1 MTSMVGALLGAAVKG
16 GLLAAVARVV
26 EWRRPAAHRHLLW
39 SLVIVGHLVL
49 LASAPLAPVWRLP
62 ADRVPEAVA
71 GFLGSVDRTGPV
83 RGQTFDAT
91 DTGATAAAVREL
103 PGDGPGTTAPSS
115 MRTFGT
121 TVAPSRLLV
130 WLWAGVTLLLL
141 LRALVHV
148 VAGRRCVTRSVRC
161 HTSKWWGDVD
171 RACAELG
178 IERSVDVRYL
188 AGLRTPMISGVF
200 RTVLLLPHRA
210 RSWSSERR
218 RTVALHE
225 LAHVARRD
233 GMWRCLAHAV
243 RALFWFDPFVWYAF
257 GRVSAEAE
265 SACDEIAVRLG
276 PGAQRYVEELVEIV
290 REARG
295 RSAPGL
301 ASSLGRRRGL
311 EGRARRLSRS
321 GSRTRG
327 GMRQRPVIPSVAGGF
342 AVILIL
348 AGTRLSGGGPAVEG
362 MTVEDEVSRA
372 DLVPETG
379 AEPPSGCAYDGGFH
393 RDVHR
398 STQSG
403 KAVWLVGWDGP
414 GCRVRFEARGAYTV
428 TEDRGLVPAA
438 GGTLEVT
445 VDGVRLTRELSM
457 RSSDRGRDLEMRL
470 DGRGVDD
477 GQRRELLAWNAAFAG
492 ELARHTGYDA
502 PRRVRELLAGGGVAA
517 VLSETARRTSGG
529 HAAGVYLREL
539 VRSHELTSE
548 GVRRVLTVARD
559 EVANEAA
566 MSSLL
571 AAVAARY
578 PVEGQGLRK
587 YYVDAAGSLETRAG
601 RATALAALDP

>member
-1 MTSMVGALLGAAVKG
+1 MKG
-16 GLLAAVARVV
+16 GLLAGVARVV
-26 EWRRPAAHRHLLW
+26 ERRRPAAHRHLLW
-39 SLVIVGHLVL
+39 SLVITGHLVL
-49 LASAPLAPVWRLP
+49 LASAPLAPIWHLP
-62 ADRVPEAVA
+62 VDRVPESVA
-71 GFLGSVDRTGPV
+71 GFLSSADRTGPV
-83 RGQTFDAT
+83 RGQSFDAT
-91 DTGATAAAVREL
+91 DTGATATAVREL
-103 PGDGPGTTAPSS
+103 AGDGPDTTAPSS
-115 MRTFGT
+115 WRTFGT
-121 TVAPSRLLV
+121 TVSPARLLV

-161 HTSKWWGDVD
+161 YDPEWQRDVE
-171 RACAELG
+171 RARLELS
-178 IERSVDVRYL
+178 IERPVEVRCL
-188 AGLRTPMISGVF
+188 AGLRTPMISGVC
-200 RTVLLLPHRA
+200 RTVLLLPCRA

-218 RTVALHE
+218 RAVALHE

-233 GMWRCLAHAV
+233 GMWRGLAHTV

-276 PGAQRYVEELVEIV
+276 PGPERYVEELVEIV

-311 EGRARRLSRS
+311 QGRARRLSRS

-327 GMRQRPVIPSVAGGF
+327 GMRRRPVVPSVAGGF
-342 AVILIL
+342 ATILIL
-348 AGTRLSGGGPAVEG
+348 AGTRLSGGATAGG
-362 MTVEDEVSRA
+362 MTVEDELSQA
-372 DLVPETG
+372 DLVPEAG
-379 AEPPSGCAYDGGFH
+379 AETPSGCTYDGGFH

-398 STQSG
+398 STEDG
-403 KAVWLVGWDGP
+403 RAMWIVGWDGP

-445 VDGVRLTRELSM
+445 VDGVRTTRELSM
-457 RSSDRGRDLEMRL
+457 QSFDRGRELEMRL
-470 DGRGVDD
+470 DGRAVDD
-477 GQRRELLAWNAAFAG
+477 VQRRKLLEWNAAFAG

-502 PRRVRELLAGGGVAA
+502 PRRVRELLAAGGVGA
-517 VLSETARRTSGG
+517 VLSETARTSGG

-548 GVRRVLTVARD
+548 EVRRVLTVARD
-559 EVANEAA
+559 EVANEAV
-566 MSSLL
+566 MTSLL
-571 AAVAARY
+571 TAVAARY
-578 PVEGQGLRK
+578 PVVENELRGT
-587 YYVDAAGSLETRAG
+587 YTAAAGRLDTRAG